1 MKKYAAIVAGIS
13 LVLLALF
20 LPGCNSRVGRFFG
33 SGASESL
40 IHGKAASKSTGVR
53 RDALLTDNVAAP
65 RADFWKSELTAIFS
79 SAQAFVEWDLGKST
93 PIRAAYL
100 QGDDNDIY
108 TLSISEDGASF
119 TPIWEARP
127 SGGGGLQ
134 ARSTDTLQGQ
144 GRYIRITAGAGDGS
158 YAVSELQ
165 VFSQKPAVWPPN
177 PQVRDSLPPDEVLRS
192 KILIF
197 GLALAVAVALA
208 YKGAPIW
215 WTFALAILPLA
226 AGFDAYR
233 ALVLAWPP
241 GTREVALVRGV
252 FAAVGCLIVLRE
264 TFSPP
269 RFLADRR
276 VSVAALGLCAVM
288 ASAAFYNLGSPQF
301 HDYKNDK
308 PGFVHNFDMRVY
320 FPIAKYFKELRFD
333 GLYLGSVA
341 AYVDDDKSVTLH
353 SLAFTQLRSL
363 KTHRMVKVS
372 ESEADIKEVRSRFT
386 DARWQD
392 FKRDMR
398 YFRENMGV
406 RDYLGSMSDHGG
418 NATPVWFL
426 FGHLM
431 FANAHA
437 NNTTLTITAMLDPL
451 LLLIAFGCVW
461 RAFGFRTMLVC
472 AIVFGANDFYM
483 FGTCWAG
490 ATLRHDWMAYLCIG
504 ICMLKLERWSLAGV
518 FLMLSGL
525 IRAFPFFALVGAA
538 IPTMWWLYEHVRANK
553 KLPSIALIKE
563 KQGHI
568 LKVALAALI
577 TGVVLFLASSA
588 MFGFR
593 SWPEWLHKVSMLQR
607 DPHVN
612 HVSLRALI
620 GGPDGIHTRVMAAR
634 QSVYIAA
641 IATFALMVFFSA
653 RKKHISQAATLGTLM
668 IPIAFHPA
676 NYYIHFIFVLPLLAI
691 QLRTKK
697 GEEAAAWPIKP
708 ADAMFWVVLL
718 LLCAAEYGAAIEKDL
733 GLHFY
738 YSSAMIILAVT
749 TILVM
754 ELVREYNLGAQ
765 LLPAGL
771 PLPVGGAPPIP
782 IATEPE
788 PAPPSED
795 LPAAA
800 APVSEAPTEGPTTD
814 ESPAQ
819 AAPPASTPTPE
830 VSADTSARKADDKT
844 TAAEDEPK
852 KSDDKASTDEEPK
865 KSDDAGTAA
874 K

>member
-1 MKKYAAIVAGIS
+1 MKRYAAVLCGLL
-13 LVLLALF
+13 LVVLAALM
-20 LPGCNSRVGRFFG
+20 PGCNSGMRRIFG
-33 SGASESL
+33 SGTTESL
-40 IHGKAASKSTGVR
+40 IHAKAPSKSVGVR
-53 RDALLTDNVAAP
+53 RDALLTDNIVAP
-65 RADFWKSELTAIFS
+65 RADFWKSELTSIFS
-79 SAQAFVEWDLGKST
+79 SAQSYVEWDLGKST
-93 PIRAAYL
+93 TIRAAYL

-108 TLSISEDGASF
+108 TLSVSEDGQSY
-119 TPIWEARP
+119 TPIWEAKP

-134 ARSTDTLQGQ
+134 PRFTDNLEAN
-144 GRYIRITAGAGDGS
+144 GRYVRVSAGGGDGS
-158 YAVSELQ
+158 YALSELQ
-165 VFSQKPAVWPPN
+165 VFGQKPAVWPPS
-177 PQVRDSLPPDEVLRS
+177 PAVKDALPPDEVLRS
-192 KILIF
+192 KILIL
-197 GLALAVAVALA
+197 GLALAIAVALA
-208 YKGAPIW
+208 YKGAPLW
-215 WTFALAILPLA
+215 WTLALSVLPIV
-226 AGFDAYR
+226 AGVDFWR
-233 ALVLAWPP
+233 ALMLAWPP

-252 FAAVGCLIVLRE
+252 VAAVGCLVVLRE
-264 TFSPP
+264 TFAPH
-269 RFLADRR
+269 RFLANRKM
-276 VSVAALGLCAVM
+276 SVGVLAVCAVG
-288 ASAAFYNLGSPQF
+288 ASAAFYNLGDPQF
-301 HDYKNDK
+301 HDHKNDR

-341 AYVDDDKSVTLH
+341 AYVDDDKSVSLQ

-363 KTHRMVKVS
+363 RTHRMVKVAD
-372 ESEADIKEVRSRFT
+372 SEADIKQVRSRFS

-392 FKRDMR
+392 FKTDMR

-426 FGHLM
+426 FGHAL

-437 NNTTLTITAMLDPL
+437 NNTTLTITGLLDPL

-490 ATLRHDWMAYLCIG
+490 ATLRHDWMAYLAIG

-538 IPTMWWLYEHVRANK
+538 IPTFWWVFDHVRANK
-553 KLPSIALIKE
+553 KLPSLAVFRE
-563 KQGHI
+563 AQRPV

-593 SWPEWLHKVSMLQR
+593 AWPEWYHKVSMLQR

-634 QSVYIAA
+634 ASVYIAA
-641 IATFALMVFFSA
+641 IVAFSLMVLFAA

-676 NYYIHFIFVLPLLAI
+676 NYYIHFIFVLPMLGLE
-691 QLRTKK
+691 LRKK
-697 GEEAAAWPIKP
+697 KEETGSLWPIKP
-708 ADAMFWVVLL
+708 SDAMIWVVLL

-733 GLHFY
+733 GLRFY
-738 YSSAMIILAVT
+738 FSSAMIILTVAT
-749 TILVM
+749 LLVM
-754 ELVREYNLGAQ
+754 ELIRDFNLGAQ
-765 LLPAGL
+765 LVPAGI
-771 PLPVGGAPPIP
+771 PIPETGAPPP
-782 IATEPE
+782 PALLEGEPGKSEEELPTAASPAELEPE
-788 PAPPSED
+788 PDEPDGPDEPDEPALPPTAAAGESTPKPDENAE
-795 LPAAA
+795 PAA
-800 APVSEAPTEGPTTD
+800 G
-814 ESPAQ
+814 
-819 AAPPASTPTPE
+819 
-830 VSADTSARKADDKT
+830 
-844 TAAEDEPK
+844 EDEKK
-852 KSDDKASTDEEPK
+852 KSDE
-865 KSDDAGTAA
+865 AGSSAE
-874 K
+874 